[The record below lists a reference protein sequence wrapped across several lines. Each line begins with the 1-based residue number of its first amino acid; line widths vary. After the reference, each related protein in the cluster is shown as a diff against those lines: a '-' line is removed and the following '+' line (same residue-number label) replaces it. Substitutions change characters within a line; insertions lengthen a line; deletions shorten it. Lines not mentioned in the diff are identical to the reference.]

1 MYLEDLVYRP
11 GQDTGSYEVMP
22 YRPETDTSVVEVLP
36 YAPTPRGAKEVAED
50 FLRMY
55 LDEYGSTA
63 GYIPWA
69 GSDPVGEKNPAAVQQ
84 LREYIKTPVMQ
95 EQYRKIREK
104 YPFLLKGV

>member
-1 MYLEDLVYRP
+1 MYLQDLVYRP
-11 GQDTGSYEVMP
+11 GQDTSTYEVMP

-36 YAPTPRGAKEVAED
+36 YLPTPRGSKEVAEN

-55 LDEYGSTA
+55 LGEYDPTA
-63 GYIPWA
+63 RYIPWE
-69 GSDPVGEKNPAAVQQ
+69 GSDPGGEDDPAAIQQ
-84 LREYIKTPVMQ
+84 LREYIKTPAMQ